1 MLVEAAGTLVE
12 REWPMRVVSVNVG
25 KPREVAWQ
33 GQAVLTGIF
42 KDPVTGPTPLR
53 RENLDGDAQADPTVH
68 GGRDKAVYAYPL
80 EHYEDWQAQLG
91 RDLPFGAFGENLTT
105 EGLTEDNVHIGD
117 EFRVGTARLVVTQ
130 PRTPCFKLGI
140 RFGDPAMVK
149 TFLKAGR
156 PGIYFGVRDE
166 GVVGPGDRI
175 ERVRED
181 ENRVTVTAML
191 QLILDRNPDAA
202 QLRRLLNVP
211 ALAAV
216 WRGEFEDRLRP

>member
-1 MLVEAAGTLVE
+1 
-12 REWPMRVVSVNVG
+12 MRVVSVNVG

-33 GQAVLTGIF
+33 GHTVLTGIF
-42 KDPVTGPTPLR
+42 KDPVTGPTRLR
-53 RENLDGDAQADPTVH
+53 HHNLDGDAQADLTVH
-68 GGRDKAVYAYPL
+68 GGPDKAVYAYPV
-80 EHYEDWQAQLG
+80 EHYDGWRARLG

-105 EGLTEDNVHIGD
+105 EGLTEDHVHIGD

-130 PRTPCFKLGI
+130 PRMPCFKLGI

-156 PGIYFGVRDE
+156 PGIYFGVREE
-166 GVVGPGDRI
+166 GAVGPGDI
-175 ERVRED
+175 VERVLED

-191 QLILDRNPDAA
+191 ELILNPNPDRAH
-202 QLRRLLNVP
+202 LRRLLNVP